1 MGVPN
6 EILMQIFDHLDS
18 KSLIMAGSVCKRW
31 RSIVQMVHDKA
42 WKSVTKAVQLK
53 PKLIGP
59 KFKKIGWVENE
70 HMLHDKAWKRKAN
83 QFKPKLIGP
92 KFKKVGK
99 VENEHTWN
107 ICECINIA
115 RDFVFYDDIELL
127 EADLKE
133 LEKFTKPKKP
143 KRKQLIIYKIRKL
156 DEAETFNRL
165 FAAGILIFLD
175 NLFSVDFIG
184 LDWSWSI
191 LNKTNRLIRA
201 ITCNNGY
208 RKKISHSLLCYSLPD
223 SYTPN

>member
-1 MGVPN
+1 
-6 EILMQIFDHLDS
+6 
-18 KSLIMAGSVCKRW
+18 
-31 RSIVQMVHDKA
+31 MVHDKA

-70 HMLHDKAWKRKAN
+70 HMIHDKAWKSVTKAN
-83 QFKPKLIGP
+83 PFRPKYIGP
-92 KFKKVGK
+92 KFKKLGW
-99 VENEHTWN
+99 VENEPTWN

-143 KRKQLIIYKIRKL
+143 GRKQLIKCKIQKL

-175 NLFSVDFIG
+175 NMVSVDFKGKLIN
-184 LDWSWSI
+184 WSI
-191 LNKTNRLIRA
+191 VNKTDRLIRA
-201 ITCNNGY
+201 ITCNGQ
-208 RKKISHSLLCYSLPD
+208 KIAHSFLSYSVTD
-223 SYTPN
+223 ISK